1 MRHKHYLQL
10 LLVACLALLLS
21 HCAAKTTQSQLQF
34 GIQSA
39 KKELWDEA
47 IFRWKKVLTERPDSA
62 AAHNNLAV
70 AYELKALWDEAKKEY
85 ELALKYAPGDEYIQ
99 ANYEKFKTR
108 YESKAENKDEY
119 KDETKKK

>member
-1 MRHKHYLQL
+1 MRHKQYLYV

-21 HCAAKTTQSQLQF
+21 SCAANTTQNQLQF

-47 IFRWKKVLTERPDSA
+47 IFRWKKVLSERPDSA

-85 ELALKYAPGDEYIQ
+85 ELALKFAPGDEYIQ
-99 ANYEKFKTR
+99 ANYEKFKNR
-108 YESKAENKDEY
+108 YESQAENKDEN
-119 KDETKKK
+119 KDKPKK